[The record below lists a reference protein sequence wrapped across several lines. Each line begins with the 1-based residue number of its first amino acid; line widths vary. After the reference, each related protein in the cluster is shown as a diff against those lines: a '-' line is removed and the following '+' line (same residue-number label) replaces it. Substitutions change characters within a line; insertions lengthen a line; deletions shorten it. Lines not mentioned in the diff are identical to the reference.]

1 MNVQEFISQTTTV
14 ITEGIWR
21 VEVIHNTLDNE
32 INVLFGTQSCWDDWK
47 SVPGP
52 ELLTGQE
59 FAQLLPLLNEANRII
74 SKKVSNCDSL
84 QQEEFQAN
92 ATKEGL

>member
-21 VEVIHNTLDNE
+21 VEVIHNTTNNE
-32 INVLFGTQSCWDDWK
+32 INLLFGTGSSFE
-47 SVPGP
+47 SVNPIYGP
-52 ELLTGQE
+52 EFLSGQE

-92 ATKEGL
+92 ATKEG

>member
-1 MNVQEFISQTTTV
+1 MNVEQFISQTTTV

-21 VEVIHNTLDNE
+21 VEVIHDTVNNE
-32 INVLFGTQSCWDDWK
+32 INVLFGTQSCWEN
-47 SVPGP
+47 SQSIAGP

-74 SKKVSNCDSL
+74 SKKVGERENL
-84 QQEEFQAN
+84 QSEDI
-92 ATKEGL
+92 

>member
-1 MNVQEFISQTTTV
+1 MNIEQFISQTTTV

-21 VEVIHNTLDNE
+21 VEIIHDIVNNKID
-32 INVLFGTQSCWDDWK
+32 VLFGTQSCWEDSK

-84 QQEEFQAN
+84 QQEEF
-92 ATKEGL
+92 

>member
-1 MNVQEFISQTTTV
+1 MNIEQFISQTTTV

-21 VEVIHNTLDNE
+21 VEVIHDTVNNE
-32 INVLFGTQSCWDDWK
+32 INVLFGTQSCWEDSP
-47 SVPGP
+47 SVAGP

-74 SKKVSNCDSL
+74 AKKVSDRENL
-84 QQEEFQAN
+84 QSKDFQAD
-92 ATKEGL
+92 AT

>member
-1 MNVQEFISQTTTV
+1 MNVEQFISQTTTV

-21 VEVIHNTLDNE
+21 VEVIHDTVNNE
-32 INVLFGTQSCWDDWK
+32 INVLFGTKASWNE
-47 SVPGP
+47 SIPVSGP
-52 ELLTGQE
+52 DLFTGQE

-92 ATKEGL
+92 ATQEGL